1 MQIKE
6 SGENYLETILTL
18 EKKNNVV
25 RAIDIAKSLG
35 YSKPSVTRAM
45 SILKKNGYIYQESY
59 GNIFL
64 TKLGRLKANEIY
76 NKHKLITKFLI
87 ITLGLDLD
95 TADKDACRIEHIIS
109 EEAINKMELYV
120 NKNDIKIEEK

>member
-35 YSKPSVTRAM
+35 YSKPSVTKAM

-87 ITLGLDLD
+87 ITLDLD
-95 TADKDACRIEHIIS
+95 FDTANKDACRIEHIIS

-120 NKNDIKIEEK
+120 NKHNISIEEK